1 MMKETSNQGSPQ
13 KGSPSVRTT
22 LMKAGA
28 VEPKFNDIFNNV
40 FSKPSPPAHVLLAER
55 QDLRLKLIKQKFD
68 FNKQNS
74 YSNEKVE
81 REFIEN

>member
-1 MMKETSNQGSPQ
+1 
-13 KGSPSVRTT
+13 
-22 LMKAGA
+22 MKAGA
-28 VEPKFNDIFNNV
+28 VEPKFDDIFNNV

-55 QDLRLKLIKQKFD
+55 QDLRLKIIKQKFD

-81 REFIEN
+81 REFIENQAKVNNELDRRYNTRKSLAL